1 MQAVVGMVQEA
12 MTFVDQVPDVE
23 IKVELIKTLSTVTAG
38 KVRARRPP
46 LPPSRSCP
54 HTLRPG

>member
-1 MQAVVGMVQEA
+1 MVQEA